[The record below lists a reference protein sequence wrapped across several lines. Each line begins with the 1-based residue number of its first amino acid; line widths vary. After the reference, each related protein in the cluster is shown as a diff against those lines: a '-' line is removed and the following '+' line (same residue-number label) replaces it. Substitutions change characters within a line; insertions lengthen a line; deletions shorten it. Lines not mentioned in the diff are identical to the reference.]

1 MKEILRKLIDNI
13 VFVKKLI
20 GYVDVSRH
28 VIPNSLIPDI
38 AFEKSVGLTNKNPL
52 IMDLES

>member
-38 AFEKSVGLTNKNPL
+38 AFEKSVGLTKNTL
-52 IMDLES
+52 